1 MATTKVI
8 TLADKTPVYYATGR
22 RKSSVARVFIKTG
35 TGKIT
40 INGKEEAEK
49 YFPNK
54 YLLLDLK
61 RPLDLTGMTGRF
73 DVRIFVKG
81 GGYSAQE
88 GAARLGIA
96 RALLLVNGDFRK
108 VLKAD
113 GLITVD
119 SRVVERKKY
128 GLHKA
133 RKAPQFSKR

>member
-1 MATTKVI
+1 MATMKVI
-8 TLADKTPVYYATGR
+8 TNKDQAPVYYATGR
-22 RKSSVARVFIKTG
+22 RKSAVARTFIKTG
-35 TGKIT
+35 SGKIT
-40 INGKEEAEK
+40 INGEDPEK

-73 DVRIFVKG
+73 DINITVNG

-88 GAARLGIA
+88 NAARLGIS
-96 RALLLVNGDFRK
+96 RALTLVNADFRK
-108 VLKAD
+108 VLKAN

>member
-22 RKSSVARVFIKTG
+22 RKSSVARVFVKSG
-35 TGKIT
+35 SGKLLL
-40 INGKEEAEK
+40 NGVEAEK
-49 YFPNK
+49 YLPNK
-54 YLLLDLK
+54 YLVIDLK
-61 RPLDLTGMTGRF
+61 RPLDLTGTTGRF
-73 DVRIFVKG
+73 DVNVTVRG

-96 RALLLVNGDFRK
+96 RALLLVSADFRK
-108 VLKAD
+108 VLKAN